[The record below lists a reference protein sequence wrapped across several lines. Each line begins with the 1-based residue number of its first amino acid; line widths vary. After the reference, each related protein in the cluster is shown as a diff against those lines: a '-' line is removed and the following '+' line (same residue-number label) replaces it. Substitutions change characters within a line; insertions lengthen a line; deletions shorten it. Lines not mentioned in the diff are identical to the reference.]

1 MIWWIKY
8 IIWRTFIHIT
18 SGIFFADDALSFLSG
33 PLQLK
38 ACQKAVKCFDKLQEA
53 QESCG
58 VRLGASWN
66 LLMCNST
73 PKACF
78 VQIFIQIIF
87 WGKCY
92 WILTARLL
100 WVITC
105 DNLRVWGRYCFPF
118 FLCGMTDLRRLRSED
133 LVAYHDCDRSQQ
145 VCSLDNTVMN
155 QRLGLGEQ
163 L

>member
-8 IIWRTFIHIT
+8 IIWRKIIHIT
-18 SGIFFADDALSFLSG
+18 SAFFFADDALCFFLAHFSWR
-33 PLQLK
+33 PVRRQWSVSINSKRLK
-38 ACQKAVKCFDKLQEA
+38 
-53 QESCG
+53 
-58 VRLGASWN
+58 N
-66 LLMCNST
+66 LAGCVSAPAGIWCVSS

-118 FLCGMTDLRRLRSED
+118 FLCGMTELRRLRSED

>member
-1 MIWWIKY
+1 MEKIY
-8 IIWRTFIHIT
+8 PHHI
-18 SGIFFADDALSFLSG
+18 SIFFCRWCPEFFSG

-66 LLMCNST
+66 LMCFKSQSLLCT
-73 PKACF
+73 DL
-78 VQIFIQIIF
+78 
-87 WGKCY
+87 Y
-92 WILTARLL
+92 TDHILGQMLL
-100 WVITC
+100 NTYCTI

-118 FLCGMTDLRRLRSED
+118 FLCGMTELRRLRSED